1 LFVPIAHTNADDR
14 GIEGGD
20 LWRDEKWGKA
30 VGGLMVQARSE
41 LSGILEKDRANGKDM
56 RNMFSTFQLGVPK
69 VNVHLIQT

>member
-1 LFVPIAHTNADDR
+1 
-14 GIEGGD
+14 
-20 LWRDEKWGKA
+20 LWRDEKWGKT